1 MTKKPWTPEREAAL
15 LAKAE
20 KGLKASEIGPA
31 VPNPL
36 RKAGRP
42 SLSPEG
48 GTSKALNTRI
58 PSDLHGKVIAFARK
72 TGRSVS
78 DLTRDALNAF
88 MSSDS
93 DLDVTTPGAVAKR
106 ATRATKAT
114 SGRRA
119 TSRATGA
126 SAEAKTRRGAKSV
139 KTADAPASAK
149 PVRKARTAHN

>member
-20 KGLKASEIGPA
+20 KGLKAGEIGPA

-58 PSDLHGKVIAFARK
+58 PSDLHGKVVAFARK

-78 DLTRDALNAF
+78 DLTRDALSAF

-93 DLDVTTPGAVAKR
+93 DLHVTSPGALAK
-106 ATRATKAT
+106 RATKAT
-114 SGRRA
+114 PSGRATTRA
-119 TSRATGA
+119 AGSSTATAATG
-126 SAEAKTRRGAKSV
+126 RGAKSA
-139 KTADAPASAK
+139 KTADAPSK
-149 PVRKARTAHN
+149 QVRKARAAHN

>member
-1 MTKKPWTPEREAAL
+1 MTKKPWTPEREAAM

-20 KGLKASEIGPA
+20 KGLKAHEIGPA

-58 PSDLHGKVIAFARK
+58 PSDLHGKVVAFARK

-78 DLTRDALNAF
+78 DLTRDALSAF
-88 MSSDS
+88 MSSDN
-93 DLDVTTPGAVAKR
+93 DLQVMSPVAAAKR
-106 ATRATKAT
+106 VPRAKAPSATK
-114 SGRRA
+114 
-119 TSRATGA
+119 SRS
-126 SAEAKTRRGAKSV
+126 SARSV
-139 KTADAPASAK
+139 KK
-149 PVRKARTAHN
+149 P

>member
-1 MTKKPWTPEREAAL
+1 MTKKPWTPEREAAA

-20 KGLKASEIGPA
+20 KGLDAREVGPA

-42 SLSPEG
+42 SLSAEG

-58 PSDLHGKVIAFARK
+58 PSDLHGKVVAFAQR

-88 MSSDS
+88 LNSND
-93 DLDVTTPGAVAKR
+93 GAAPDAKPAKTVDAPPAKR
-106 ATRATKAT
+106 IR
-114 SGRRA
+114 
-119 TSRATGA
+119 
-126 SAEAKTRRGAKSV
+126 
-139 KTADAPASAK
+139 K
-149 PVRKARTAHN
+149 PRTAHD